1 MYRKRKEVILMVKA
15 INFDMDGTLCDFY
28 GVENWLEYLI
38 NRDATPYAVAK
49 PLLNLSA
56 LARKLNALQREGYEI
71 NIISW
76 LAKNSTEEFD
86 KIVTETKKKWLKKHL
101 PSVNWNKITI
111 VAYGIDKS
119 TLGNGILFDDEEP
132 NRKMWGEGAYDA
144 HNIMEVLKEVA

>member
-1 MYRKRKEVILMVKA
+1 MTKA

-56 LARKLNALQREGYEI
+56 LARKLNALQRAGYEI

-111 VAYGIDKS
+111 VAYGVDKS

-132 NRKMWGEGAYDA
+132 NRKMWGEGAYDV
-144 HNIMEVLKEVA
+144 HNILEILKEIA